1 MQAETLLSLP
11 PGVLIADYAVMKG
24 TLYLLLT
31 STSSSARCPLCLT
44 PSSAQHSS
52 YYRTFR
58 DVPCGGYALRIQLRT
73 RRFFCRQRDCTRR
86 IFTERFA
93 SFLLPRARMTER
105 FRAALLALSAT
116 TAHEAA
122 QRLAC
127 LLHLPT
133 SVTTLRRQLG
143 RQQPPVLAEPTK
155 IGIDD
160 FAFRKGKT
168 YGTMI
173 VDLESHQ
180 VVDLLADRSSATVE
194 TWLRAHPQL
203 CLISRDRAGEYAQA
217 ADRAAPQAVQI
228 ADRFHL
234 LMNAG
239 ECLERFIQRHPTLL
253 QETASTTLP
262 RSARRCAADRSAK
275 DRRAQHRAERYRQV
289 QEYTRQGKSQ
299 PEIARLLGIARG
311 TVIRYQRADAV
322 PGSAPRERPREIDQY
337 GPYLREQWEAG
348 EHTVRI
354 LWEAIQAQGFGG
366 SFHYLGRYLTQW
378 RTESGRKGRPAL
390 HPVLAPTVLPRRQRD
405 MSARRL
411 RWWCCKDAPQR
422 TAGETALL
430 KEYYQRCPD
439 LLKMQHHLTRFMQ
452 IVRQRE
458 RPALEQW
465 LQDAEQTHLPDLL
478 GFVQGIRRD
487 FAAVAGALEYGYSQG
502 VVEGQIN
509 RLKTIKR
516 QLYGRASLQVLKQ
529 HVLLSAA

>member
-11 PGVLIADYAVMKG
+11 PGVLIADYAVMTG

-105 FRAALLALSAT
+105 FRASVLALSAT

-122 QRLAC
+122 QRLAG

-143 RQQPPVLAEPTK
+143 RQQPTVLAEPTK

-160 FAFRKGKT
+160 CAFRTGKT
-168 YGTMI
+168 YGTMS

-217 ADRAAPQAVQI
+217 ADRAAPQTVQI

-234 LMNAG
+234 VMHASA
-239 ECLERFIQRHPTLL
+239 CLERFMQRHPTLL

-275 DRRAQHRAERYRQV
+275 DRRAQHRAER
-289 QEYTRQGKSQ
+289 
-299 PEIARLLGIARG
+299 
-311 TVIRYQRADAV
+311 
-322 PGSAPRERPREIDQY
+322 
-337 GPYLREQWEAG
+337 
-348 EHTVRI
+348 
-354 LWEAIQAQGFGG
+354 
-366 SFHYLGRYLTQW
+366 
-378 RTESGRKGRPAL
+378 
-390 HPVLAPTVLPRRQRD
+390 
-405 MSARRL
+405 
-411 RWWCCKDAPQR
+411 
-422 TAGETALL
+422 
-430 KEYYQRCPD
+430 
-439 LLKMQHHLTRFMQ
+439 
-452 IVRQRE
+452 
-458 RPALEQW
+458 
-465 LQDAEQTHLPDLL
+465 
-478 GFVQGIRRD
+478 
-487 FAAVAGALEYGYSQG
+487 
-502 VVEGQIN
+502 
-509 RLKTIKR
+509 
-516 QLYGRASLQVLKQ
+516 
-529 HVLLSAA
+529 